1 MLTIEVAYALPDR
14 QWLERL
20 SVPEG
25 SSLLDALRCSS
36 LWQQLPEL
44 APAETLTVGVWGRVE
59 RQPAERRLQN
69 GDRIEIYRSLTNDP
83 KEARKARAAKV
94 RSARGG
100 R

>member
-36 LWQQLPEL
+36 LWQQWPEL
-44 APAETLTVGVWGRVE
+44 APAEALLVGVWGRGE
-59 RQPAERRLQN
+59 RQPAERRLRN
-69 GDRIEIYRSLTNDP
+69 GDRIEIYRPRTNDP
-83 KEARKARAAKV
+83 KEARKVRAARV
-94 RSARGG
+94 RAARGD